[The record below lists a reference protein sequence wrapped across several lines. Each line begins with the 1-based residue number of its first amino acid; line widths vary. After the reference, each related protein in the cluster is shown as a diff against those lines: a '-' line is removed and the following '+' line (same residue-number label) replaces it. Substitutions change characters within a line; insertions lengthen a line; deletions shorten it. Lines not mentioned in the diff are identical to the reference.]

1 MTHARDMRLF
11 YEAVGTI
18 LGLLGVALFIPCVVG
33 LAALLTW
40 LVVKISP
47 APGTKPDPS

>member
-1 MTHARDMRLF
+1 MRLF
-11 YEAVGTI
+11 YEPMGTV
-18 LGLLGVALFIPCVVG
+18 LGLLGVAVFIPCVVG

-47 APGTKPDPS
+47 APGTKPEQS